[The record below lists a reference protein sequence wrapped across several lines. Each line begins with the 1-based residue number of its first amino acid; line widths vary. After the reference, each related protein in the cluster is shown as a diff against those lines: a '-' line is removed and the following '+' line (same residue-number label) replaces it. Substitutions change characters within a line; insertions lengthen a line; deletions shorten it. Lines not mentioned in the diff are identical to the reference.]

1 MVVCVID
8 ILILKAYFKEKKIKK
23 IYVCYIDIEKF
34 NFL

>member
-8 ILILKAYFKEKKIKK
+8 ILILKAYFKEKKMKK
-23 IYVCYIDIEKF
+23 MYVCYIYIEEF